1 VSFFK
6 FLILG
11 ENFSGMIEGR
21 DDPVGFYVT
30 RHIEADNREQAMTIA
45 LDHVEAELESMG
57 LMRREGIISVEEIDE
72 INASDVPLTEPGF
85 VIFPH
90 EEK

>member
-1 VSFFK
+1 MAFFRC
-6 FLILG
+6 FILG

-30 RHIEADNREQAMTIA
+30 RHTEAEDSGQAMTIA

-57 LMRREGIISVEEIDE
+57 LMRREGIISVEETDE

>member
-1 VSFFK
+1 VAVFRC
-6 FLILG
+6 LILG

-57 LMRREGIISVEEIDE
+57 LMRREGIISVEETDE
-72 INASDVPLTEPGF
+72 IDGSDVPMTEPGF

-90 EEK
+90 AGH